1 MVKKHSISRDEIQAF
16 IDEKGTLGAFKT
28 TDLDGEDRLAADII
42 HRVAQD
48 HGVNPKFIMVMMQ
61 KEQSLITDPTP
72 SQRQLDWATGYA
84 VCDGCYLNATNV
96 ARFQGFAKQ
105 IDSMAQQFVYGYME
119 DIRLNGETQTR
130 IALGREILINDTLVT
145 PQNAATAAMY
155 TYTPHIHGNKNFW
168 RIWNDWFSHPDY
180 PSGTILQSL
189 QDDSYWLIKFGK
201 RRHIRSAAVLATF
214 YDPDQ
219 AVSVDHGTI
228 LAYEIGPEI
237 AYPNYSLVRSETGN
251 VYLVVGDQK
260 RRFVSESDLGKF
272 GYVPD
277 EILDGTEADLE
288 AYERGRQI
296 SYATEFPQG
305 VILQHPETGTLY
317 YVDQDRRHAI
327 VTDTILQAR
336 FANWRIRSSTAEA
349 LAAYPEGSAIAMPD
363 GTLMMVPGNPT
374 VYVVSDG
381 HRRAIIDEATFLGLG
396 FSWDRILLV
405 DPATVEFHP
414 PGQLIQL

>member
-1 MVKKHSISRDEIQAF
+1 
-16 IDEKGTLGAFKT
+16 
-28 TDLDGEDRLAADII
+28 
-42 HRVAQD
+42 
-48 HGVNPKFIMVMMQ
+48 
-61 KEQSLITDPTP
+61 
-72 SQRQLDWATGYA
+72 
-84 VCDGCYLNATNV
+84 
-96 ARFQGFAKQ
+96 
-105 IDSMAQQFVYGYME
+105 MAQQFIYGYME
-119 DIRLNGETQTR
+119 DIRLTGQTQTR
-130 IALGREILINDTLVT
+130 IAPGREILINDTLVT

-189 QDDSYWLIKFGK
+189 QDDSYWLVKFGK
-201 RRHIRSAAVLATF
+201 RRHIRSAAVLSTF

-219 AVSVDHGTI
+219 AVLVDHGTI
-228 LAYEIGPEI
+228 LAYEPGPEI
-237 AYPNYSLVRSETGN
+237 AFPNYSLVRSEVGN
-251 VYLVVGDQK
+251 VYLIVGDQK
-260 RRFVSESDLGKF
+260 RRFVSEDDLGKF

-277 EILDGTEADLE
+277 EILEGTEADLE

-305 VILQHPETGTLY
+305 VILQHPETGALY

-336 FANWRIRSSTAEA
+336 FANWRIRTSTVEA
-349 LAAYPEGSAIAMPD
+349 LAAYPEGSAISMPD

-381 HRRAIIDEATFLGLG
+381 QRRAIIDEATFLGLG
-396 FSWDRILLV
+396 LSWDRILHV
-405 DPATVEFHP
+405 DPATVEVHP
-414 PGQLIQL
+414 PGRLIQL